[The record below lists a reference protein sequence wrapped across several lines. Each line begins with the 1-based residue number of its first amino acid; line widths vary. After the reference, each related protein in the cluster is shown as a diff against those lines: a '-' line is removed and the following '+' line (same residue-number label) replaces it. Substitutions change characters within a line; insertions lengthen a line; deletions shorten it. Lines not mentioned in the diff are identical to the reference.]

1 MFIILIL
8 ILGLTSGRTDDNI
21 ETAKKRFIT
30 YKEVTMPIINYYDSI
45 NKLICVRG
53 DRNIDEV
60 FNDIHN
66 KVKPIIERKIVENTQ
81 ILLDSISTNDWITY
95 ETLCDISLT
104 CFEEE
109 ANGNLVQ
116 GLEFHKFY
124 FDVTKPKCEFKSKS
138 TMHDIIVRV
147 MGKSALITY
156 IRERK
161 DLSSGKID
169 KFKETRIWELINGT
183 WKHVHFHRNKL

>member
-1 MFIILIL
+1 
-8 ILGLTSGRTDDNI
+8 
-21 ETAKKRFIT
+21 
-30 YKEVTMPIINYYDSI
+30 
-45 NKLICVRG
+45 
-53 DRNIDEV
+53 
-60 FNDIHN
+60 
-66 KVKPIIERKIVENTQ
+66 
-81 ILLDSISTNDWITY
+81 LDSISTNDWITY
-95 ETLCDISLT
+95 ETLCDTSLT

-124 FDVTKPKCEFKSKS
+124 FDITKPKGEFKNKS
-138 TMHDIIVRV
+138 TMHDSIVRV

-161 DLSSGKID
+161 DIASGTIER
-169 KFKETRIWELINGT
+169 FKETRIWELIDGS